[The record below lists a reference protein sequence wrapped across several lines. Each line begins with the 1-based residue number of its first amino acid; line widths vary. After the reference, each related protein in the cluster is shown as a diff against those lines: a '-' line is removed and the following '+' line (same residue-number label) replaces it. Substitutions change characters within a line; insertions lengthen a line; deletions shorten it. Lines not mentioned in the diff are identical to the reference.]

1 MKTARL
7 KMAKINSKKH
17 LLYGKTDVG
26 NLFIIRHLVSTN
38 EKMNGFKTFYK
49 REKIKISDNVF
60 HVTDETF
67 RFMIAAYF
75 SNESPN
81 KNLIP
86 RSFDVVLHYK

>member
-1 MKTARL
+1 MKTVRL
-7 KMAKINSKKH
+7 KRAKINGRKH

-26 NLFIIRHLVSTN
+26 NLFVIRYLVSTT

-67 RFMIAAYF
+67 RFMMAAYF
-75 SNESPN
+75 ANESQNHNFLP
-81 KNLIP
+81 K
-86 RSFDVVLHYK
+86 SFGVVLNYE